1 MSRVAIREWTSNRLS
16 AAISAA
22 APTATHGPPPAAR
35 TNANIPRIAS
45 EPSRMLGS
53 RHANGPSPNSSIAPA
68 TITLASWGC
77 SEFGSSPA
85 GVPRVMGPAAAGL
98 IPAITRAALT

>member
-22 APTATHGPPPAAR
+22 APTATQGPPPAAR

-53 RHANGPSPNSSIAPA
+53 RHA
-68 TITLASWGC
+68 T
-77 SEFGSSPA
+77 
-85 GVPRVMGPAAAGL
+85 GPAHRK
-98 IPAITRAALT
+98 IPEDGERAEQDARQPPRQRPVAEQLDRPRDDDLCELGMLGVGIV

>member
-1 MSRVAIREWTSNRLS
+1 MSSVAIREWTSNRLS

-22 APTATHGPPPAAR
+22 APTATQRPPPAER

-68 TITLASWGC
+68 MTTFASWGC
-77 SEFGSSPA
+77 SALGSSPD
-85 GVPRVMGPAAAGL
+85 GVSR
-98 IPAITRAALT
+98 